1 MKKMVIPGILTILF
15 IVSLVL
21 YYQMFRWWMDTWT
34 TFVLYHVLLGL
45 AMGGMA
51 LTVVL
56 TKGQT
61 YPVVPKVIVSILA
74 FIVAAAIPIGASF
87 GLDAALFQY
96 KHYHQCAVLV
106 CGINLLVFST
116 LLFVYCN
123 GSFPSWAKALRA
135 VYAVLLL
142 VSVTG
147 MVFGIGGYKVA
158 HPVYRLIYG
167 SGGHVTSNENLTYAF
182 TEMDVAFSQTDS
194 IDGAADVMLTL
205 EEGEEKGIQLVLAAD
220 KQAESISVTVTDFVG
235 VNGGALA
242 TRVYYGEYADSQH
255 RLAAMHLSSSYP
267 HWLKPA
273 ENSQIS
279 VAAGTNHG
287 VYILVDAPVGTA
299 PGDYTAT
306 LTVKNS
312 GGEVVLEKQIKAT
325 VSGSQV
331 LKFREDGK
339 FKILQFADIHSCPL
353 RETEKQLL
361 KDAIERTQ
369 PDLILLTGDNA
380 FSVSGEAGAAIADF
394 MDIFEEYEIPVAMVF
409 GNHDT
414 ESRPTKIQQMGIYSS
429 YDCFVGAIGTPIG
442 NRIGNYNLPIL
453 SSDGTRTA
461 FNLWFVDSGMNNDEN
476 DLGGY
481 ACVLKEQVDWYVA
494 ASNAL
499 TEANGGEKIPSINIQ
514 HIIVPEVKEV
524 LIPTDDEERWLLPE
538 GNDGH
543 MGEIYGGPLYSN
555 GQFDAFVSQGDV
567 LATIA
572 GHDHANSFVV
582 ENRGVD
588 IIVSPICTF
597 IGSNDESIG
606 YRVFELDE
614 TNPWSYETYVDEY
627 WEIYK
632 DDPAMLEKL
641 RELS

>member
-1 MKKMVIPGILTILF
+1 MKKMIIPCMLTILF
-15 IVSLVL
+15 AVSLVL
-21 YYQMFRWWMDTWT
+21 YYNMFRWWMDTWT

-51 LTVVL
+51 LAVVL

-61 YPVVPKVIVSILA
+61 LPIVPKVIVSILA
-74 FIVAAAIPIGASF
+74 FLVAAAIPIGASA
-87 GLDAALFQY
+87 GLDGVLFQY

-116 LLFVYCN
+116 LLFVYYS
-123 GSFPSWAKALRA
+123 GIFPAWAKVSRA

-147 MVFGIGGYKVA
+147 MVFGIGGYQVA
-158 HPVYRLIYG
+158 HPVYRLICG
-167 SGGHVTSNENLTYAF
+167 SGGYATGNENLTYAF

-194 IDGAADVMLTL
+194 IDGAADMRITL
-205 EEGEEKGIQLVLAAD
+205 EEGEEKGIQLLLAAD
-220 KQAESISVTVTDFVG
+220 KQAESISVTVTDFACAD
-235 VNGGALA
+235 GGALSA
-242 TRVYYGEYADSQH
+242 RVYDGEYADSQH

-287 VYILVDAPVGTA
+287 VYILVDAPVGA
-299 PGDYTAT
+299 VPGDYTAS
-306 LTVKNS
+306 LTVKDSS
-312 GGEVVLEKQIKAT
+312 GAVILEKQMKAT

-339 FKILQFADIHSCPL
+339 FTILQFADIHSCPL

-361 KDAIERTQ
+361 KDAIQRRK
-369 PDLILLTGDNA
+369 PDLIVLTGDNI
-380 FSVSGEAGAAIADF
+380 FSTSGEGETAIVDY
-394 MDIFEEYEIPVAMVF
+394 MDIFEAYGIPVAMVF

-414 ESRPTKIQQMGIYSS
+414 EARPAKIQQMGIYSRYS
-429 YDCFVGAIGTPIG
+429 CFVGAIGTPVAD
-442 NRIGNYNLPIL
+442 RIGNYNLPIL
-453 SSDGTRTA
+453 SSDGTKTA
-461 FNLWFVDSGMNNDEN
+461 FNLWFTDSGMKNEEN
-476 DLGGY
+476 DLGGF
-481 ACVLKEQVDWYVA
+481 ACVLKEQVDWYLS
-494 ASNAL
+494 ASNAI
-499 TEANGGEKIPSINIQ
+499 TQANGGEKVPSINFQ
-514 HIIVPEVKEV
+514 HIVVPEVREL
-524 LIPTDDEERWLLPE
+524 LIPTDDPDRWKLPE
-538 GNDGH
+538 GNPGH
-543 MGEIYGGPLYSN
+543 MADVYGGPLYSN

-567 LATIA
+567 LATVA
-572 GHDHANSFVV
+572 GHDHTNSYVV
-582 ENRGVD
+582 TKDGVD
-588 IIVSPICTF
+588 IVVSPICAF
-597 IGSNDESIG
+597 IGNTDESVG

-614 TNPWSYETYVDEY
+614 NDSWHYETYVDGY

-641 RELS
+641 QELS